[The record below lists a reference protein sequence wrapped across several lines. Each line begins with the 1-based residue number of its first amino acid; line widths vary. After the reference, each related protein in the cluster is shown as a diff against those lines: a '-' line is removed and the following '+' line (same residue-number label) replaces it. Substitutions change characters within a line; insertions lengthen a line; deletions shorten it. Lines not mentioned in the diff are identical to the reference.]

1 MIAETIKL
9 LHSHTWYGC
18 GENIEIAKGKNAIPK
33 TWKEAKEQIRRYK
46 FFLYKDK
53 K

>member
-9 LHSHTWYGC
+9 LKSNKWYGC
-18 GENIEIAKGKNAIPK
+18 GENIEIAKGKNEIVK
-33 TWKEAKEQIRRYK
+33 NWSQAKEQIKRQKYWQ
-46 FFLYKDK
+46 FTK

>member
-18 GENIEIAKGKNAIPK
+18 SENIEIAKGKNSIPK
-33 TWKEAKEQIRRYK
+33 NWKEAKEQIKRYK
-46 FFLYKDK
+46 IWLFTK

>member
-9 LHSHTWYGC
+9 LQSSTWYGC
-18 GENIEIAKGKNAIPK
+18 SETIEIAKGKNEMPSN
-33 TWKEAKEQIRRYK
+33 WKEAKEQIKRYK
-46 FFLYKDK
+46 LFIFK

>member
-9 LHSHTWYGC
+9 LHSNTWYGC
-18 GENIEIAKGKNAIPK
+18 GENIEIAKGKNSIPK
-33 TWKEAKEQIRRYK
+33 NWKEAKEQINRYK
-46 FFLYKDK
+46 IWLFTK

>member
-9 LHSHTWYGC
+9 LHSQGWYGV
-18 GENIEIAKGKNAIPK
+18 GEYTEIAKGKNAIPK
-33 TWKEAKEQIRRYK
+33 NWKEAKEQIKRYRIWQ
-46 FFLYKDK
+46 FTK

>member
-9 LHSHTWYGC
+9 LHSHHWYGC
-18 GENIEIAKGKNAIPK
+18 GEHIEIAKGKNAIPR
-33 TWKEAKEQIRRYK
+33 TWKEAKEQIKRYRIWQ
-46 FFLYKDK
+46 FTK

>member
-9 LHSHTWYGC
+9 LQSNTWYGNFDC
-18 GENIEIAKGKNAIPK
+18 IEIAKGKNETPK
-33 TWKEAKEQIRRYK
+33 NWKEAKEQIKRYR
-46 FFLYKDK
+46 FWLYTK